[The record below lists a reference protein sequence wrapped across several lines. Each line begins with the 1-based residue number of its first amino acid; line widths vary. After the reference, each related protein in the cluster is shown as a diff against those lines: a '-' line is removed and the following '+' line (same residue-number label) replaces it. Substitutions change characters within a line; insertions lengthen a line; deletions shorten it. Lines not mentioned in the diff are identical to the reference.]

1 MDEFSLLQTPDMESF
16 QLIVDSVEGLRE
28 LTRQFA
34 EPEPIIIKRG
44 KKEQVRGRAY
54 SEAFK
59 ISNTFL
65 FVFLSNMLVIE

>member
-1 MDEFSLLQTPDMESF
+1 MESF

-44 KKEQVRGRAY
+44 KKEQVRGHTVNVLR
-54 SEAFK
+54 FQ
-59 ISNTFL
+59 TLLFL
-65 FVFLSNMLVIE
+65 FPLVKCWLYSSKYGRP